1 MKRRTYTS
9 PEVKNR
15 WNAKHY
21 DRIQLNAPKGSA
33 DELKY
38 LAELR
43 GMSVSAY
50 IRHLVIADNSENP
63 ENTRFLRGGGV
74 ADLYEAMKDE
84 SAWSTPTEAI
94 HRIMNVLDG
103 EDPGQLWI

>member
-1 MKRRTYTS
+1 MGRKTYTS

-33 DELKY
+33 DELKH
-38 LAELR
+38 LAEMR

-50 IRHLVIADNSENP
+50 IRHLIIADNAENP

-74 ADLYEAMKDE
+74 SDAWKALIGAENPSEAWQRLANTM
-84 SAWSTPTEAI
+84 A
-94 HRIMNVLDG
+94 G
-103 EDPGQLWI
+103 EDPGQLWL